1 MTLNDT
7 MQHYTTVYKTIQ
19 HYNYKAIRHHTVR
32 HHTTLYKTIQ
42 QYIRLY
48 DTVRH
53 YTTLYK
59 TIWHYARLYNTI
71 LHYRRLLYKTIE
83 TKQHYTTL
91 YKTIRHPY
99 NTICHFD
106 VFLRGWVN
114 SYIPC
119 ACEQIL
125 NIKSSI
131 IFTFF
136 FVNHNNICKH
146 WTCMHHSVMIFKRS
160 I

>member
-1 MTLNDT
+1 VRLFMIMMKIIAFQYLS
-7 MQHYTTVYKTIQ
+7 TI
-19 HYNYKAIRHHTVR
+19 R

-53 YTTLYK
+53 YTALYK

-91 YKTIRHPY
+91 YKSIRHYTTLYVISMFSFVVELIVIYPVPVSRAL
-99 NTICHFD
+99 I
-106 VFLRGWVN
+106 
-114 SYIPC
+114 
-119 ACEQIL
+119 
-125 NIKSSI
+125 SSLQS

-136 FVNHNNICKH
+136 FVNYNICQH